1 MDALFSVI
9 NVDVDESSMSVK
21 LVFFSYNIES
31 SFLEVKRNTVGWERR
46 VRLN

>member
-9 NVDVDESSMSVK
+9 NVDVDESSEVG
-21 LVFFSYNIES
+21 VFSYNIES